1 MTLTKGIITREEALK
16 LCPEY
21 VAFVEEHTLSD
32 AILDPFMWNYDVTDK
47 HGGAT
52 SGIKVGQQAITYH
65 DGQFIRVK
73 ITSTQQAHHESDGPT
88 VRVSNGEYSWRVDGD
103 KFAYLLHSTKD
114 LRTAIKTLPATLS
127 V

>member
-65 DGQFIRVK
+65 AGQFIRVK

-103 KFAYLLHSTKD
+103 KYAYLLHSTKD
-114 LRTAIKTLPATLS
+114 LRTAIKALPATLS